1 MVYIEEA
8 LEGVRV
14 GRKITEYSDLSD
26 AISAARSGINSRAYA
41 TQFEKDRD
49 ALVLAGQLADLAEQG
64 DVQLSQEERLLKNA
78 QEQLSAWTR
87 RSATGAICS
96 KATTSRLMPR

>member
-8 LEGVRV
+8 LEGVRA

-41 TQFEKDRD
+41 TQFERT
-49 ALVLAGQLADLAEQG
+49 AT
-64 DVQLSQEERLLKNA
+64 RLCWRASSLTW
-78 QEQLSAWTR
+78 Q
-87 RSATGAICS
+87 
-96 KATTSRLMPR
+96 SRAMSS